1 MKCRWYADFEGVCT
15 NGECPYRGDACPT
28 SEHPEVCKYAEKQ
41 TEIPQLS
48 AEELAKTLRL
58 CDSAS
63 CTGCALYGFYDCG
76 GIINPQ
82 AADMLEK
89 LATEKE
95 AKKPEWSSVKDGPP
109 KNEQEVLIYC
119 NRGGFK
125 FVYPAIYE
133 DGTMLT
139 QNSRWNWNDIEE
151 YGIYSEENDDYFVP
165 KGWWENRQFTPD
177 DVYNCP
183 VDCEVTHWRPL
194 PKPPKEEER

>member
-1 MKCRWYADFEGVCT
+1 MKCKWYAEFEGVCT
-15 NGECPYRGDACPT
+15 NGECPYRGDTCPT
-28 SEHPEVCKYAEKQ
+28 SEYPEVCKYAEKKP
-41 TEIPQLS
+41 EIPQLS
-48 AEELAKTLRL
+48 VAELVKSLRL
-58 CDSAS
+58 CNSAS

-76 GIINPQ
+76 SIINPQ

-125 FVYPAIYE
+125 FVCPAIYE

-151 YGIYSEENDDYFVP
+151 YGTYSEENDDYFVP

-194 PKPPKEEER
+194 PKPPKEEKR